1 LENKMKEIKF
11 TLFTDVHYNPREKSN
26 SPKGIDGKSSVRD
39 FPIFIQKLKKQKN
52 DFLIN
57 LGDLFGS
64 GTKKEF
70 KLILNSLKELPYPV
84 FHTLGNHE
92 LEIMNMSELKKMFKI
107 KSWSYISDFADYRM
121 IFLNGFDRKSTKPD
135 GRRPSRIIG
144 GLISIKQLNWFKKM
158 LKTSKK
164 VMVFTHKPLVD
175 VKLKKNPILLEA
187 PERYRQI
194 ESPSALLD
202 LIKKSKNVVAVFQG
216 HLHQN
221 SISFLNGVPFINIQ
235 AFCQNKKYISG
246 GKADKSYAIV
256 KISDKKIMIDV
267 KGDKRRIEIKT
278 K

>member
-1 LENKMKEIKF
+1 MKEIKF
-11 TLFTDVHYNPREKSN
+11 TLFTDVHYNPQEKSN
-26 SPKGIDGKSSVRD
+26 SPKGIDGKSSVKE

-57 LGDLFGS
+57 LGDLFES

-70 KLILNSLKELPYPV
+70 RLILNSLNELPYPV

-92 LEIMNMSELKKMFKI
+92 LEVMNLSELKKMFKI

-135 GRRPSRIIG
+135 GRRSSRIIG
-144 GLISIKQLNWFKKM
+144 GPISIKQLNWFKKM

-164 VMVFTHKPLVD
+164 VIVFTHKPLVD

-194 ESPSALLD
+194 ENPSALLD

-221 SISFLNGVPFINIQ
+221 SITSINDVPCINIQ
-235 AFCQNKKYISG
+235 AFCQNKRYIG
-246 GKADKSYAIV
+246 GSKADKSYAVININKGKIIV
-256 KISDKKIMIDV
+256 DV
-267 KGDKRRIEIKT
+267 KGDQEKFEVKL